1 MTKRSQLKD
10 HLHTLEEIGNIMTAM
25 KNLCSIEMN
34 KTTKF
39 LLMQERVMKTIQE
52 VSSDFLSFFPI
63 FPKAK
68 PDATPVIYILIGSER
83 GFCGGFNDYVVNQ
96 LESLKEQST
105 NFNPALIIVGR
116 KLALKMANDLRVIAT
131 LDGPNALEEIPTVIF
146 KILQSLEDVSSQ
158 RHIDLHSWQ
167 WGIIFNEEEQQNQIQ
182 TKTLQPFKE
191 FGLNKEAHFSV
202 PPILNL
208 PHELF
213 LAEFVDN
220 YLFAMFH
227 SIFYKSFFAENH
239 LRLFHLNNSLD
250 RLDNKQNTLKG
261 YLNLLRQ
268 EEITEEIQ
276 IIMLSAEAVI
286 GNDIN

>member
-10 HLHTLEEIGNIMTAM
+10 HLYTLEEIGNIMTAM

-63 FPKAK
+63 FPRPKI
-68 PDATPVIYILIGSER
+68 DATPVIYILIGSER

-96 LESLKEQST
+96 LASLKEQST
-105 NFNPALIIVGR
+105 DFNPALIIVGR
-116 KLALKMANDLRVIAT
+116 KLALKLANDSRVMAT
-131 LDGPNALEEIPTVIF
+131 LDGPNALEEIPTVIL
-146 KILQSLEDVSSQ
+146 KILQSLEDVSSR

-167 WGIIFNEEEQQNQIQ
+167 WGIIFNEEEQNQIQ
-182 TKTLQPFKE
+182 TKMLQPFKE
-191 FGLNKEAHFSV
+191 FGLNKDIHFSV
-202 PPILNL
+202 SPILTL
-208 PHELF
+208 PHDLF

-227 SIFYKSFFAENH
+227 SIFYKSFYAENH
-239 LRLFHLNNSLD
+239 QRFFHLSNSLD
-250 RLDNKQNTLKG
+250 RLDSKQNTLKG

-286 GNDIN
+286 GRN

>member
-34 KTTKF
+34 KITKF
-39 LLMQERVMKTIQE
+39 LLMQEKVIKTIQE
-52 VSSDFLSFFPI
+52 VSNDFLSFYPI
-63 FPKAK
+63 LPMAK
-68 PDATPVIYILIGSER
+68 QDTTPVIYIIIGSER
-83 GFCGGFNDYVVNQ
+83 GFCGGFNDSVISQ
-96 LESLKEQST
+96 LENLKEQFT
-105 NFNPALIIVGR
+105 DFNPALIVVGR
-116 KLALKMANDLRVIAT
+116 KLALKMANDSHVIAT
-131 LDGPNALEEIPTVIF
+131 LDGPNAIEEIPAVILKILRSLEEI
-146 KILQSLEDVSSQ
+146 SSQ
-158 RHIDLHSWQ
+158 KHIDLQSWQ
-167 WGIIFNEEEQQNQIQ
+167 WDIIFNEEEQNQIQ

-191 FGLNKEAHFSV
+191 LYSNNATHFSV
-202 PPILNL
+202 PPLL
-208 PHELF
+208 HLSHDLF

-239 LRLFHLNNSLD
+239 QRLFHLNNSLD
-250 RLDNKQNTLKG
+250 RLDSKQNTLKG

-286 GNDIN
+286 GNDVI

>member
-1 MTKRSQLKD
+1 MTKRSQLKE

-63 FPKAK
+63 FPRPKT
-68 PDATPVIYILIGSER
+68 DATPVIYILIGSER

-96 LESLKEQST
+96 LARLKEQST
-105 NFNPALIIVGR
+105 DFNPALISVGR
-116 KLALKMANDLRVIAT
+116 KLALKLANDSRVMAT
-131 LDGPNALEEIPTVIF
+131 LDGPNALEEIPTVIL

-167 WGIIFNEEEQQNQIQ
+167 WRIIFNEEEQNQIQ
-182 TKTLQPFKE
+182 TKMLQPFKE
-191 FGLNKEAHFSV
+191 FGLNKEVHFSV
-202 PPILNL
+202 PPILTL
-208 PHELF
+208 PHDLF

-227 SIFYKSFFAENH
+227 SIFYKSFYAENH
-239 LRLFHLNNSLD
+239 QRFFHLSNSLD
-250 RLDNKQNTLKG
+250 RLDSKQNTLKG